1 MVRQMLIVMDT
12 SVLVAGLRSRSG
24 ASAALLR
31 KVAANRVELV
41 ASPAL
46 FLEYEAVL
54 KREEHGLPAQYVDG
68 FLAEL
73 ALCIFPVEVRFVWRP
88 QLTDADDEMVLEAAI
103 NGQAE
108 AIVTHNRRDFERAA
122 QRFGIEVL
130 SPAELLERI
139 RRKGRKA

>member
-1 MVRQMLIVMDT
+1 MLIVLDT
-12 SVLVAGLRSRSG
+12 SVLVAGLRSRLG

-31 KVAANRVELV
+31 EIAANRVELV

-54 KREEHGLPAQYVDG
+54 KREEHGLPLQYVDG

-73 ALCIFPVEVRFVWRP
+73 ALSIYPVEVRFVWRP

-122 QRFGIEVL
+122 ERFGIAVL
-130 SPAELLERI
+130 SPAELLDQI
-139 RRKGRKA
+139 RRKGREA

>member
-1 MVRQMLIVMDT
+1 MRIVMDT
-12 SVLVAGLRSRSG
+12 SVLVAGLRSRLG
-24 ASAALLR
+24 ASAALL
-31 KVAANRVELV
+31 KEIAAKRVELV

-54 KREEHGLPAQYVDG
+54 KREEHSLPAEYVDG

-73 ALCIFPVEVRFVWRP
+73 ALCIHPAEIRFVWRP
-88 QLTDADDEMVLEAAI
+88 QLSDADDEMVLEAAI

-130 SPAELLERI
+130 SPAELLEQI
-139 RRKGRKA
+139 RRKGVEP

>member
-1 MVRQMLIVMDT
+1 
-12 SVLVAGLRSRSG
+12 
-24 ASAALLR
+24 LLR
-31 KVAANRVELV
+31 EVAADRVELV

-54 KREEHGLPAQYVDG
+54 KREEHGLPAQFVDG

-73 ALCIFPVEVRFVWRP
+73 ALRILPAEIKFVWRP
-88 QLTDADDEMVLEAAI
+88 QLTDVDDEMVLEAAI

-122 QRFGIEVL
+122 ERFGVAIF
-130 SPAELLERI
+130 SPAEVLEFI
-139 RRKGRKA
+139 RRRGVEP

>member
-1 MVRQMLIVMDT
+1 MRIVMDT
-12 SVLVAGLRSRSG
+12 SVLVAGLRSRLG

-31 KVAANRVELV
+31 EIAANRIELV

-54 KREEHGLPAQYVDG
+54 KREEHGLPLQYVDG

-73 ALCIFPVEVRFVWRP
+73 ALCILPAEIRFIWRP

-108 AIVTHNRRDFERAA
+108 AIVTHNRRDFEGAA
-122 QRFGIEVL
+122 GRFGIEVL
-130 SPAELLERI
+130 TPAEVLEQI
-139 RRKGRKA
+139 RRKGMQP

>member
-1 MVRQMLIVMDT
+1 MRIVMDT

-24 ASAALLR
+24 ASAALL
-31 KVAANRVELV
+31 KEIAANRVELL

-54 KREEHGLPAQYVDG
+54 KREEHSLPLQYVDG

-73 ALCIFPVEVRFVWRP
+73 ALCIIPVEIRFMWRP
-88 QLTDADDEMVLEAAI
+88 QLNDADDEMALEAAI
-103 NGQAE
+103 NGRAD
-108 AIVTHNRRDFERAA
+108 AIVTHNKRDFVPATE
-122 QRFGIEVL
+122 RFGIEVL

-139 RRKGRKA
+139 RRKERET

>member
-1 MVRQMLIVMDT
+1 MRVVIDT

-31 KVAANRVELV
+31 EVAENRLKIV

-54 KREEHGLPAQYVDG
+54 KREQHGLPAHFVDG

-73 ALCIFPVEVRFVWRP
+73 ALCILPPEIWFV
-88 QLTDADDEMVLEAAI
+88 
-103 NGQAE
+103 
-108 AIVTHNRRDFERAA
+108 
-122 QRFGIEVL
+122 
-130 SPAELLERI
+130 
-139 RRKGRKA
+139 

>member
-1 MVRQMLIVMDT
+1 MRIVLDT
-12 SVLVAGLRSRSG
+12 SVLVAGLRSSLG
-24 ASAALLR
+24 ASAAVL
-31 KVAANRVELV
+31 KEIAANRVELA

-54 KREEHGLPAQYVDG
+54 KREEHSLPVQYVDG

-73 ALCIFPVEVRFVWRP
+73 AACIFPVEVRFAWRP
-88 QLTDADDEMVLEAAI
+88 QLPDADDEMVLEAAI

-122 QRFGIEVL
+122 ERFGIDVL
-130 SPAELLERI
+130 SPAELLEQM
-139 RRKGRKA
+139 RRKGMEP

>member
-1 MVRQMLIVMDT
+1 MDT
-12 SVLVAGLRSRSG
+12 SVLVAGLRSSLG
-24 ASAALLR
+24 ASAAVL
-31 KVAANRVELV
+31 KEIAANRVELV

-73 ALCIFPVEVRFVWRP
+73 ALCILPVEIRFVWRP

-122 QRFGIEVL
+122 HRFGIEVL
-130 SPAELLERI
+130 TPAEVLDQI
-139 RRKGRKA
+139 RRIGMEP

>member
-1 MVRQMLIVMDT
+1 MLIVLDT
-12 SVLVAGLRSRSG
+12 SVLVAGLRSRLG

-31 KVAANRVELV
+31 EIAANRIELV

-54 KREEHGLPAQYVDG
+54 KREEHGLPLHYVDG

-73 ALCIFPVEVRFVWRP
+73 ALCIYPVEVRFVWRP
-88 QLTDADDEMVLEAAI
+88 QLTDANDEMVLEAAI

-122 QRFGIEVL
+122 ARFGVAVL
-130 SPAELLERI
+130 SPAELLEQI
-139 RRKGRKA
+139 RRKGREA